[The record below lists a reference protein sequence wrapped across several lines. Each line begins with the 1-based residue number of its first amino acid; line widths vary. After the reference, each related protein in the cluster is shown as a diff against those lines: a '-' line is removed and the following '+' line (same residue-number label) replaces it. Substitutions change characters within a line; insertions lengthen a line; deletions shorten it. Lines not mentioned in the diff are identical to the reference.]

1 MTLKQSAPIIHAR
14 HWRDA
19 RPLCGFPVISLNS
32 ESVTCPRCRTKLR
45 GGKAHIIVRRAGS
58 RDFRYS
64 ACGLSGFYLLDVL
77 YPGRRKLCKRC
88 VYVIGSSIGHMAGQP
103 EKS

>member
-1 MTLKQSAPIIHAR
+1 MTVKQLAPIIHAR

-32 ESVTCPRCRTKLR
+32 DSVTCPRCRTKLR
-45 GGKAHIIVRRAGS
+45 GGRAHIIVRRAGS

-88 VYVIGSSIGHMAGQP
+88 VYVVGSSIGRMAGQSP
-103 EKS
+103 KS